1 MEEQIRKQLKSIMQQ
16 EVVLATGCT
25 EPGAVALCVAK
36 AVETLGFEPT
46 TINIKLSKNV
56 YKNAMGVG
64 IPGTGMIGLP
74 IAVAM
79 AVTHGD
85 SSRGLEVLTLPADQ
99 VEEAKQWLANNAGKI
114 NIGVKET
121 SDKLYIEC
129 NVSSASCCAAEA
141 STATAVIAKRHTNFI
156 FIKKDDT
163 VLLDHKIGLFQ
174 EQAGDDN
181 PQEDNKQRLELTA
194 RMVYDYATTAP
205 LEELKWLLDTV
216 EYNAAASECGLSGMG
231 LHTGEILME
240 QARGDMVHTVV
251 ARTVAASDA
260 RMDGCTKPV
269 YSNSGSGNQ
278 GITCTLPSY
287 YYGKLKGCSEEQIL
301 RALTMNHL
309 MSIYI
314 KRGIGRLSALCGIVN
329 ATMGCA
335 AALTYLEGSE
345 RGVRGSERGVKG
357 TNEGGE
363 GSERGVRGSESG
375 VKGTNLY
382 EQVCYAMKNMINTIA
397 GMVCDGAKPSCAL
410 KMSVG
415 LYSAF
420 VCAELAVHNR
430 VVDRTDGLSESDI
443 DCSIRNLGRL
453 GKEGMNQT
461 DDMILDIMTH
471 KR

>member
-1 MEEQIRKQLKSIMQQ
+1 MDKGLREQIHDIMQH
-16 EVVLATGCT
+16 EVLLATGCT

-36 AVETLGFEPT
+36 AVELLGCEPRRITLR
-46 TINIKLSKNV
+46 LSKNV
-56 YKNAMGVG
+56 FKNAMGVG

-79 AVTHGD
+79 AVVHGD
-85 SSRGLEVLTLPADQ
+85 SKRGLEVLTMPEGQVAD
-99 VEEAKQWLANNAGKI
+99 AKRWLANHADCVDVN
-114 NIGVKET
+114 VKDT

-129 NVSSASCCAAEA
+129 SVFSAQCS
-141 STATAVIAKRHTNFI
+141 ATAVIAKRHTNFI
-156 FIKKDDT
+156 FLKKDDQ
-163 VLLDHKIGLFQ
+163 VLLDHNQGLFQ
-174 EQAGDDN
+174 EQDNDDD
-181 PQEDNKQRLELTA
+181 PKEDNKQRLELTA

-205 LEELKWLLDTV
+205 LDELEWLKDTV
-216 EYNAAASECGLSGMG
+216 VYNNAASECGLEGMG
-231 LHTGEILME
+231 LHTGQILME

-278 GITCTLPSY
+278 GICCTLPTY
-287 YYGKLKGCSEEQIL
+287 YYGKMKGCDDEQIL
-301 RALTMNHL
+301 RALTMSHL

-329 ATMGCA
+329 ATMGVS
-335 AALTYLEGSE
+335 AALTYLEG
-345 RGVRGSERGVKG
+345 GSF
-357 TNEGGE
+357 
-363 GSERGVRGSESG
+363 
-375 VKGTNLY
+375 
-382 EQVCYAMKNMINTIA
+382 EQTGYAMKNMINTIA

-420 VCAELAVHNR
+420 VCSELAVHSR
-430 VVDRTDGLSESDI
+430 VVDSTDGLSEADL

-453 GKEGMNQT
+453 GKDGMNQT

-471 KR
+471 KRG

>member
-1 MEEQIRKQLKSIMQQ
+1 MATCRSNNPPLKEERIRSMEENIRKQLKEIMQQ

-36 AVETLGFEPT
+36 AVETLGCEPESIT
-46 TINIKLSKNV
+46 LKLSKNV

-85 SSRGLEVLTLPADQ
+85 SSRGLEVLTIPPKQ
-99 VEEAKQWLANNAGKI
+99 VEEAKQWLANNADRI
-114 NIGVKET
+114 NIDVKET

-129 NVSSASCCAAEA
+129 SVCGCNKA
-141 STATAVIAKRHTNFI
+141 ATAVIAKRHTNFI
-156 FIKKDDT
+156 FIKKDDHI
-163 VLLDHKIGLFQ
+163 LLDHKQGLFQ
-174 EQAGDDN
+174 EQDNDDN
-181 PQEDNKQRLELTA
+181 PQEDNRQRLELTA

-205 LEELKWLLDTV
+205 LDELRWLMDTV
-216 EYNAAASECGLSGMG
+216 EYNAAASECGLEGMG

-260 RMDGCTKPV
+260 RMDGCTRPV

-287 YYGKLKGCSEEQIL
+287 YYGKLKGCSDEQIL

-329 ATMGCA
+329 ATMGA
-335 AALTYLEGSE
+335 SAALTYLEG
-345 RGVRGSERGVKG
+345 
-357 TNEGGE
+357 GG
-363 GSERGVRGSESG
+363 
-375 VKGTNLY
+375 Y
-382 EQVCYAMKNMINTIA
+382 EQICYSMKNMINTIA

-420 VCAELAVHNR
+420 VCAELAVHDR

-453 GKEGMNQT
+453 GKDGMNQT

-471 KR
+471 KK

>member
-1 MEEQIRKQLKSIMQQ
+1 MEEQIRKQLKEIMQQ

-36 AVETLGFEPT
+36 AVETLGCEPEH
-46 TINIKLSKNV
+46 ISLRLSKNV

-85 SSRGLEVLTLPADQ
+85 SSRGLEVLTIPAEQ
-99 VEEAKQWLANNAGKI
+99 VEEAKQWLANNGERI
-114 NIGVKET
+114 SIGVKET

-129 NVSSASCCAAEA
+129 SVICGTASA
-141 STATAVIAKRHTNFI
+141 TVVIAKRHTNFI

-174 EQAGDDN
+174 EQDNDDN
-181 PQEDNKQRLELTA
+181 PEEDNKQRLELTA

-205 LEELKWLLDTV
+205 LEELQWLLDTV

-231 LHTGEILME
+231 LHTGEILMG

-287 YYGKLKGCSEEQIL
+287 YYGKLNGCSDEQIL
-301 RALTMNHL
+301 RALTLNHL

-329 ATMGCA
+329 ATMGA
-335 AALTYLEGSE
+335 SAALTYLEG
-345 RGVRGSERGVKG
+345 
-357 TNEGGE
+357 GG
-363 GSERGVRGSESG
+363 
-375 VKGTNLY
+375 Y

-430 VVDRTDGLSESDI
+430 VVDQTDGLSESDI
-443 DCSIRNLGRL
+443 DCSIHNLGRL

-471 KR
+471 KK

>member
-1 MEEQIRKQLKSIMQQ
+1 MNYESMEEQIRKQLKEIMQQ

-46 TINIKLSKNV
+46 TIDLKLSKNV

-79 AVTHGD
+79 AVTHGN
-85 SSRGLEVLTLPADQ
+85 SSRGLEVLTIPAKQ
-99 VEEAKQWLANNAGKI
+99 VEDAKQWLANNGNRI

-129 NVSSASCCAAEA
+129 TVTSASCCAAAA
-141 STATAVIAKRHTNFI
+141 STATVVIAKRHTNFV
-156 FIKKDDT
+156 FIKKDDA

-174 EQAGDDN
+174 EQDNDDN
-181 PQEDNKQRLELTA
+181 PEEDNKQRLELTA

-216 EYNAAASECGLSGMG
+216 EYNNAASECGLTGMG

-260 RMDGCTKPV
+260 RMDGCTRPV

-287 YYGKLKGCSEEQIL
+287 YYGKLKGCSDEQIL

-329 ATMGCA
+329 ATMGA
-335 AALTYLEGSE
+335 SAALTYLEG
-345 RGVRGSERGVKG
+345 
-357 TNEGGE
+357 GE
-363 GSERGVRGSESG
+363 
-375 VKGTNLY
+375 Y
-382 EQVCYAMKNMINTIA
+382 EQVCYAMKNMINTLA

-453 GKEGMNQT
+453 GKDGMNQT

-471 KR
+471 KK

>member
-1 MEEQIRKQLKSIMQQ
+1 MEENIRKQLKEIMQQ

-36 AVETLGFEPT
+36 AVETLGCEPESIT
-46 TINIKLSKNV
+46 LKLSKNV

-85 SSRGLEVLTLPADQ
+85 SSRGLEVLTIPPKQ
-99 VEEAKQWLANNAGKI
+99 VEEAKQWLANNADRI
-114 NIGVKET
+114 NIDVKET

-129 NVSSASCCAAEA
+129 SVCGCNKA
-141 STATAVIAKRHTNFI
+141 ATAVIAKRHTNFI
-156 FIKKDDT
+156 FIKKDDHI
-163 VLLDHKIGLFQ
+163 LLDHKQGLFQ
-174 EQAGDDN
+174 EQDNDDN
-181 PQEDNKQRLELTA
+181 PQEDNRQRLELTA

-205 LEELKWLLDTV
+205 LDELRWLMDTV
-216 EYNAAASECGLSGMG
+216 EYNAAASECGLEGMG

-260 RMDGCTKPV
+260 RMDGCTRPV
-269 YSNSGSGNQ
+269 YSYSGSGNQ

-287 YYGKLKGCSEEQIL
+287 YYGKLKGCSDEQIL

-329 ATMGCA
+329 ATMGA
-335 AALTYLEGSE
+335 SAALTYLEG
-345 RGVRGSERGVKG
+345 
-357 TNEGGE
+357 GG
-363 GSERGVRGSESG
+363 
-375 VKGTNLY
+375 Y
-382 EQVCYAMKNMINTIA
+382 EQICYSMKNMINTIA

-420 VCAELAVHNR
+420 VCAELAVHDR

-453 GKEGMNQT
+453 GKDGMNQT

-471 KR
+471 KK

>member
-1 MEEQIRKQLKSIMQQ
+1 MEEQIRKQLKDIMQQ

-36 AVETLGFEPT
+36 AVETLGCEPESIT
-46 TINIKLSKNV
+46 LKLSKNV

-79 AVTHGD
+79 AVTHGN
-85 SSRGLEVLTLPADQ
+85 SSRGLEVLTIPADQ
-99 VEEAKQWLANNAGKI
+99 VEEAKQWLANNSERI

-129 NVSSASCCAAEA
+129 SVGCDANM
-141 STATAVIAKRHTNFI
+141 ATAVIAKRHTNFI
-156 FIKKDDT
+156 FLKKNDRI
-163 VLLDHKIGLFQ
+163 LLDHKQGLFQ
-174 EQAGDDN
+174 EQDNDDN
-181 PQEDNKQRLELTA
+181 PQEDNKQRLDLTA

-205 LEELKWLLDTV
+205 LDELQWLMDTV
-216 EYNAAASECGLSGMG
+216 EYNTAASECGLTGMG

-287 YYGKLKGCSEEQIL
+287 YYGKLKGCSDEQIL

-329 ATMGCA
+329 ATMGGA
-335 AALTYLEGSE
+335 AALTYLEG
-345 RGVRGSERGVKG
+345 
-357 TNEGGE
+357 GG
-363 GSERGVRGSESG
+363 
-375 VKGTNLY
+375 Y
-382 EQVCYAMKNMINTIA
+382 EQVCYAMKNMINTLA
-397 GMVCDGAKPSCAL
+397 GMVCDGAKSSCAL

-430 VVDRTDGLSESDI
+430 VVDCTDGLSESDI

-453 GKEGMNQT
+453 GKDGMNQT

-471 KR
+471 KK

>member
-1 MEEQIRKQLKSIMQQ
+1 MEECIRKQLKEIMQQ

-36 AVETLGFEPT
+36 AVETLGGEPES
-46 TINIKLSKNV
+46 ISLKLSKHV

-85 SSRGLEVLTLPADQ
+85 SSRGLEVLTIPREQ
-99 VEEAKQWLANNAGKI
+99 VEGAKRWLANNADRI
-114 NIGVKET
+114 SIGVKET

-129 NVSSASCCAAEA
+129 TVGRGSSV
-141 STATAVIAKRHTNFI
+141 ATVVISKRHTNFT
-156 FIKKDDT
+156 FIKKDDR

-174 EQAGDDN
+174 EQDNDDN
-181 PQEDNKQRLELTA
+181 PSEDNKQRLELTA

-205 LEELKWLLDTV
+205 LDELQWLLDTV
-216 EYNAAASECGLSGMG
+216 EYNTAASECGLEGMG

-260 RMDGCTKPV
+260 RMDGCTRPV

-287 YYGKLKGCSEEQIL
+287 YYGKLKGCSDEQIL

-329 ATMGCA
+329 ATMGGA
-335 AALTYLEGSE
+335 AALTYLEG
-345 RGVRGSERGVKG
+345 
-357 TNEGGE
+357 GG
-363 GSERGVRGSESG
+363 
-375 VKGTNLY
+375 Y

-430 VVDRTDGLSESDI
+430 VVDQTDGLSESDI
-443 DCSIRNLGRL
+443 DCSIHNLGRL
-453 GKEGMNQT
+453 GKDGMNQT

>member
-1 MEEQIRKQLKSIMQQ
+1 MDKVLREQIKDIIQH
-16 EVVLATGCT
+16 EVVPATGCT

-36 AVETLGFEPT
+36 AVETLGCEPERIT
-46 TINIKLSKNV
+46 LRLSKNV
-56 YKNAMGVG
+56 FKNAMGVG

-79 AVTHGD
+79 AVVHGD
-85 SSRGLEVLTLPADQ
+85 SKCGLEVLTMPEDQ
-99 VEEAKQWLANNAGKI
+99 VEDAKQWLANHADCI
-114 NIGVKET
+114 DISVKET

-129 NVSSASCCAAEA
+129 SVVSGQC
-141 STATAVIAKRHTNFI
+141 TATAVIAKRHTNFI
-156 FIKKDDT
+156 FLKKDDQ
-163 VLLDHKIGLFQ
+163 VLLDHKLGLFQ
-174 EQAGDDN
+174 EQDNDDD
-181 PQEDNKQRLELTA
+181 PKEDNKQRLELTA

-205 LEELKWLLDTV
+205 LEELEFMWDTV
-216 EYNAAASECGLSGMG
+216 KYNDAASECGLVGMG
-231 LHTGEILME
+231 LHTGQILME

-278 GITCTLPSY
+278 GICCTLPTY
-287 YYGKLKGCSEEQIL
+287 YYGKLKGCSDEQIL
-301 RALTMNHL
+301 RALTMSHL

-329 ATMGCA
+329 ATMGVSA
-335 AALTYLEGSE
+335 GLTYLEG
-345 RGVRGSERGVKG
+345 GSF
-357 TNEGGE
+357 
-363 GSERGVRGSESG
+363 
-375 VKGTNLY
+375 
-382 EQVCYAMKNMINTIA
+382 EQVGYALKNMINTIA

-420 VCAELAVHNR
+420 VCSELAVHSR
-430 VVDRTDGLSESDI
+430 VVDCTDGLSESDL

-471 KR
+471 KRN

>member
-1 MEEQIRKQLKSIMQQ
+1 MDKELREQIKEIMQH
-16 EVVLATGCT
+16 EVVPATGCT

-36 AVETLGFEPT
+36 AVEMLGGEPQSVVLR
-46 TINIKLSKNV
+46 LSKNV
-56 YKNAMGVG
+56 FKNAMGVG

-85 SSRGLEVLTLPADQ
+85 SKRGLEVLTMPENQ
-99 VEEAKQWLANNAGKI
+99 VEDAKRWLSNNAEKI
-114 NIGVKET
+114 DISVKET

-129 NVSSASCCAAEA
+129 SVKNGGH
-141 STATAVIAKRHTNFI
+141 TATAVIAKRHTNFI
-156 FIKKDDT
+156 FLKKDDQ

-174 EQAGDDN
+174 EQDNDDD

-194 RMVYDYATTAP
+194 RMVYDYATTTP
-205 LEELKWLLDTV
+205 LDELDWLRETV
-216 EYNAAASECGLSGMG
+216 TYNNAASECGLVGMG

-260 RMDGCTKPV
+260 RMDGCTRPV

-278 GITCTLPSY
+278 GICCTLPTY
-287 YYGKLKGCSEEQIL
+287 YYGTLKGCSDEQIL
-301 RALTMNHL
+301 RALTMSHL

-329 ATMGCA
+329 ATMGVSA
-335 AALTYLEGSE
+335 GLTYLEG
-345 RGVRGSERGVKG
+345 G
-357 TNEGGE
+357 TF
-363 GSERGVRGSESG
+363 
-375 VKGTNLY
+375 
-382 EQVCYAMKNMINTIA
+382 EQIGYALKNMINTIA

-420 VCAELAVHNR
+420 VCAELAVHSR
-430 VVDRTDGLSESDI
+430 VVDSTDGLSESDL

-471 KR
+471 KRN